1 MSTLVRML
9 GFTLVFTIVFSVFV
23 EVYVGSISIRV
34 NSDNQPT
41 FQLQGLLHFLSHP
54 LHNSFL
60 WNPELWIVNY
70 PLMLSFFLL
79 INLIYSK
86 YDQSH
91 TYGPTQRTTPN
102 STRIDSSQ
110 DFYNNLSQ

>member
-1 MSTLVRML
+1 MLGSTLIRML
-9 GFTLVFTIVFSVFV
+9 GFTIAFSLFV

-79 INLIYSK
+79 INLIYTK
-86 YDQSH
+86 NDQRY
-91 TYGPTQRTTPN
+91 TDGPTQRTTPN
-102 STRIDSSQ
+102 STQKDSGS
-110 DFYNNLSQ
+110 DF

>member
-9 GFTLVFTIVFSVFV
+9 GFTLGFTIVFSVFV

-70 PLMLSFFLL
+70 PLMLSLMLSFLYIL
-79 INLIYSK
+79 KYKYGYGYGYKYGYGYGYEYSC
-86 YDQSH
+86 
-91 TYGPTQRTTPN
+91 
-102 STRIDSSQ
+102 
-110 DFYNNLSQ
+110 